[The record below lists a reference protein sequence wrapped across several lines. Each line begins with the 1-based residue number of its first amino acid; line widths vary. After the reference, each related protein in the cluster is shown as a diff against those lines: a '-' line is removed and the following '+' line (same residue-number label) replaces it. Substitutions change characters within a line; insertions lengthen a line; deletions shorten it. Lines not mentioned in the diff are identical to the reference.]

1 MSEDVTDVIE
11 EPRIPPAEAPAEP
24 TQISFADL
32 AAAVQIIDV
41 FVARGAVRGEEMSSV
56 GQVRDRL
63 AAFVKEAQEAQ
74 EAQAEAPAE

>member
-1 MSEDVTDVIE
+1 MTEDVTEVVE
-11 EPRIPPAEAPAEP
+11 EPTIPQPEAPSEP

-41 FVARGAVRGEEMSSV
+41 FVQRGAVRGEEMSSV

-63 AAFVKEAQEAQ
+63 SAFVKEAQEAQ
-74 EAQAEAPAE
+74 EASAPAE